1 MQLKRKEAEM
11 DALGVEVVGELRAQ
25 LKGERA
31 RLERERSNAEVLGLR
46 EVQLKIILSG
56 RTHLTTRTF
65 GMGLERG
72 PQYADKGL
80 KLCVI

>member
-1 MQLKRKEAEM
+1 MQLKRKESEM

-46 EVQLKIILSG
+46 KVVMILIG
-56 RTHLTTRTF
+56 RIGSHTTYT
-65 GMGLERG
+65 MG
-72 PQYADKGL
+72 
-80 KLCVI
+80 

>member
-1 MQLKRKEAEM
+1 MQLKRKESEM

-46 EVQLKIILSG
+46 EVYDHGGKG
-56 RTHLTTRTF
+56 GFTNDV
-65 GMGLERG
+65 RG
-72 PQYADKGL
+72 VFVKGFP
-80 KLCVI
+80 IRR

>member
-1 MQLKRKEAEM
+1 MKEKKDLFVQLKRKESEM

-46 EVQLKIILSG
+46 EV
-56 RTHLTTRTF
+56 
-65 GMGLERG
+65 
-72 PQYADKGL
+72 
-80 KLCVI
+80 